1 MVASESFAKRLN
13 PIELE
18 IVNMGGRVDLYEE
31 ELVRWSLQLDQ
42 Y

>member
-1 MVASESFAKRLN
+1 VVAGESLAKRLS

-18 IVNMGGRVDLYEE
+18 IVNVSGRVDLYEE
-31 ELVRWSLQLDQ
+31 ELVGLSPQLDQ